1 LSINKIISFWGI
13 GSGGKPETRF
23 TQFINSKT
31 GWNGFVAQADFQR
44 QLDAGVKRFL
54 LWMPFGRDDLRQ
66 QTVNG
71 IEYPTVLRFDAY
83 PQAKKANLPWLTTGF
98 ADAIKPLTEKGVQV
112 IAYMGSL
119 PGSPEFETESGLVR
133 RAYLDDALEPFED
146 AECDYCFDTACLAP
160 KSHYCTN
167 IVYGLR
173 RKGTRVYC
181 ESMPRADQP
190 HWAEGDVLS
199 SELQYQAALAPG
211 NRSVLCDPKAITGEL
226 VRGIWDAVVPPYKNY
241 VDYYQAVVPKA
252 LADGHS
258 VCLQVRHFMAQG
270 GKLEGLI

>member
-1 LSINKIISFWGI
+1 
-13 GSGGKPETRF
+13 
-23 TQFINSKT
+23 
-31 GWNGFVAQADFQR
+31 
-44 QLDAGVKRFL
+44 
-54 LWMPFGRDDLRQ
+54 MPFGRDDLRQ
-66 QTVNG
+66 QRVNG
-71 IEYPTVLRFDAY
+71 IDNPTVLRFDAY
-83 PQAKKANLPWLTTGF
+83 TQAKKTKLAWLTAGF
-98 ADAIKPLTEKGVQV
+98 PDAIRPLTEKGIQV

-146 AECDYCFDTACLAP
+146 SECDYCFDTACLAP

-167 IVYGLR
+167 IVHGLR

-199 SELQYQAALAPG
+199 SEEQYQAALSPG
-211 NRSVLCDPKAITGEL
+211 NRSVLVDPKAITGEL
-226 VRGIWDAVVPPYKNY
+226 IRGIWDLKLAPPKATYAE
-241 VDYYQAVVPKA
+241 YYPTVVPKA
-252 LADGHS
+252 ISEGHS
-258 VCLQVRHFMAQG
+258 VCLQVRHYLNQG